1 MDRDLVYAAI
11 DSERDFQDAFLAD
24 KGLNPNKTVGEFLTL
39 IRTYSS
45 RADYAWTGS
54 PGDAGALEDIRKIA
68 AICVSCLEKH
78 GATIRPPYL
87 SRNAFAQRPFVTPA
101 RRTPFQNINWNS
113 VVSSNIQ
120 SVRYDPNEQILQIR
134 FRDSGVYE
142 FTSVPQNVYNAFV
155 NSASK
160 GKFFHANI
168 RGTYTSQKVG

>member
-1 MDRDLVYAAI
+1 MDRDLVYAAL

-39 IRTYSS
+39 IRTYAN

-54 PGDAGALEDIRKIA
+54 PGDAGALEEIRKIA
-68 AICVSCLEKH
+68 AICVSCMEKH
-78 GATIRPPYL
+78 GTTIRPLYT
-87 SRNAFAQRPFVTPA
+87 SRNASVQKPLVTPA

-120 SVRYDPNEQILQIR
+120 AVRYDPNAQMLQIR

-142 FTSVPQNVYNAFV
+142 FVGVPQHVYQAFALA
-155 NSASK
+155 ASK